1 MKTIPADAVHYR
13 SSPVF
18 TQDTVPAALQRAHTT
33 AAGVWGRIAIL
44 EGSLLYRITD
54 ARAAAEEILL
64 TPEQPGVVEPQI
76 EHEVRLVGPVRFQ
89 VDFHRPPEGQA

>member
-1 MKTIPADAVHYR
+1 MKTIPSNVTHYR

-33 AAGVWGRIAIL
+33 ADDVWGRITVL

-54 ARAAAEEILL
+54 PSQPAEEVLL
-64 TPEQPGVVEPQI
+64 TPERHGVVEPRI
-76 EHEVRLVGPVRFQ
+76 EHEVQVVGPVRFQ
-89 VDFHRPPEGQA
+89 VDFHR